1 MKFKNILFS
10 LIIFGSFILITTSCV
25 KPCNKCLELVTKNI
39 IVEDSNGNNLIFG
52 NNSIYNPDNISI
64 ILSNSEEAFYTL
76 DSLNRNINLIIEN
89 ETLSYYLNLNDS
101 VSHKINFT
109 QKEIPSPNCCGNIP
123 EISESFVD
131 NIEVNNNRAIIITE

>member
-1 MKFKNILFS
+1 MKFKNLLYP
-10 LIIFGSFILITTSCV
+10 LIIFGSFFLINSSCD
-25 KPCNKCLELVTKNI
+25 KACNECLHIVTINI
-39 IVEDSNGNNLIFG
+39 EVRDSLNNNLIYG
-52 NNSIYNPDNISI
+52 SNSIYNPENINI
-64 ILSNSEEAFYTL
+64 IMSNYENASYTL

-131 NIEVNNNRAIIITE
+131 NVEVPNYRTITIVE